1 MNTLEHLTVHETMT
15 LSRTRKRRNLVLML
29 VLLAVVAAIFVLSF
43 LHLEREARVDA
54 EAKHMVPTITQ
65 Q

>member
-1 MNTLEHLTVHETMT
+1 MNTLERLTVHETMT
-15 LSRTRKRRNLVLML
+15 LRRTRKRRNLVQML

-43 LHLEREARVDA
+43 LHLERETRVDA
-54 EAKHMVPTITQ
+54 DARQLAPTITQ

>member
-1 MNTLEHLTVHETMT
+1 MNTLERLTVHETMT
-15 LSRTRKRRNLVLML
+15 LSCTRKRRNLVLML

-43 LHLEREARVDA
+43 LHLERETRVDA
-54 EAKHMVPTITQ
+54 DARQLAPTITQ

>member
-1 MNTLEHLTVHETMT
+1 MNTLERLTVHETMT

-43 LHLEREARVDA
+43 LHLERETRIDA
-54 EAKHMVPTITQ
+54 GAKQLAPTITQ

>member
-1 MNTLEHLTVHETMT
+1 MT

-54 EAKHMVPTITQ
+54 DAKQLVPTINQ

>member
-1 MNTLEHLTVHETMT
+1 MT

-43 LHLEREARVDA
+43 LHLERETRVDA
-54 EAKHMVPTITQ
+54 DARQLAPTITQ

>member
-1 MNTLEHLTVHETMT
+1 MNTLERLTVHETMT

-43 LHLEREARVDA
+43 LHLERETRVDA
-54 EAKHMVPTITQ
+54 DAKQLAPTITQ